1 MFLGYYIVL
10 KGQLIACIS
19 VSLRIIDVSLR
30 LFAYNYRIIIV
41 HQLSFFA
48 FQPRLLSSSSGSETR
63 MSTEELPAD
72 GTDGAEKESGGFSS
86 EMALLKKQIWQQ
98 QKANPETISDLSEPP
113 LKTEI
118 RMYQNMDHI
127 KKTYSGDDVLNW
139 WKANEEKL
147 PLLAGL
153 ARSILG
159 VPVTSAPSERLF
171 STAGNNMTFSR

>member
-1 MFLGYYIVL
+1 MNLT
-10 KGQLIACIS
+10 IA
-19 VSLRIIDVSLR
+19 LRIINVSLR
-30 LFAYNYRIIIV
+30 LFATLCDSLRIIV
-41 HQLSFFA
+41 VPQLSLFA

-63 MSTEELPAD
+63 MSSEELPAD
-72 GTDGAEKESGGFSS
+72 ATAADSDGLPFTSP
-86 EMALLKKQIWQQ
+86 MDLLKKQIWQQ
-98 QKANPETISDLSEPP
+98 QKANPDTISDLSEPP

-127 KKTYSGDDVLNW
+127 KKRYSGDDVLVW

>member
-1 MFLGYYIVL
+1 M
-10 KGQLIACIS
+10 
-19 VSLRIIDVSLR
+19 
-30 LFAYNYRIIIV
+30 
-41 HQLSFFA
+41 
-48 FQPRLLSSSSGSETR
+48 SS
-63 MSTEELPAD
+63 EELPAD
-72 GTDGAEKESGGFSS
+72 ATDGAERESGAFSS

-98 QKANPETISDLSEPP
+98 QKANPESISDLSEPP

-118 RMYQNMDHI
+118 RMYQNMDRI
-127 KKTYSGDDVLNW
+127 KKTYSGDDVLVW

-171 STAGNNMTFSR
+171 STAGNNMTSSR